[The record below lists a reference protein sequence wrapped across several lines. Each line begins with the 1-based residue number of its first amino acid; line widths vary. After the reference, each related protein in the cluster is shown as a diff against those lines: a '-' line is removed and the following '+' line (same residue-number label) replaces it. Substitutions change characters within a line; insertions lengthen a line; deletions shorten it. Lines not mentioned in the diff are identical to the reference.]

1 MSKLVV
7 LNLGRGNLKEGF
19 PFVSTRLESKK
30 TIVQLTGSLPPS
42 LELLDLYYRWQSF
55 YNLLYKFRSLNVR
68 RLESRSSSED
78 EDDDIFIDET
88 SITHVSDREFTEA
101 CQQLQNCLD
110 RWLDFEDFRPLERQL
125 RKHLHPTDEI
135 RFIIQTEDLQVRK
148 LPWHIWQ
155 FFRDYPQA
163 EIALSSLNFEPR
175 PNKQNDT
182 KKVRILAILGD
193 SSGINIE
200 ADRRLLEKLPD
211 TEIVFL
217 VEPTRRQLDEQ
228 LWHKQGWDI
237 LFFAGHSTS
246 ETKDEPLGKIYINKQ
261 ESLTISQLKNA
272 LQKAIDRGLQLAI
285 FNSCDGLGLAG
296 ELADLYIPQTI
307 VMREPVPDIVAQEF
321 LKYFLTGFAEG
332 QSFYLAVREARERLQ
347 GIENEF
353 PGASWLPVI
362 CQNPAVIP
370 ANWQQLRNKI
380 ADVSIARSLS
390 LPRPKLA
397 IIFMANIAV
406 SLAIMGLRWFGLLQV
421 WELKAFDFL
430 RQNLP
435 TEAADKRLLI
445 VGADEGDLN
454 QYGYPIPDRILVQLL
469 DKLQQYRPAVI
480 GLDIFRD
487 RSIPENERNYYLT
500 LLDRLQKN
508 QNIQHFRDK

>member
-1 MSKLVV
+1 M
-7 LNLGRGNLKEGF
+7 
-19 PFVSTRLESKK
+19 
-30 TIVQLTGSLPPS
+30 
-42 LELLDLYYRWQSF
+42 
-55 YNLLYKFRSLNVR
+55 
-68 RLESRSSSED
+68 
-78 EDDDIFIDET
+78 
-88 SITHVSDREFTEA
+88 
-101 CQQLQNCLD
+101 
-110 RWLDFEDFRPLERQL
+110 
-125 RKHLHPTDEI
+125 
-135 RFIIQTEDLQVRK
+135 
-148 LPWHIWQ
+148 
-155 FFRDYPQA
+155 
-163 EIALSSLNFEPR
+163 
-175 PNKQNDT
+175 
-182 KKVRILAILGD
+182 
-193 SSGINIE
+193 
-200 ADRRLLEKLPD
+200 
-211 TEIVFL
+211 
-217 VEPTRRQLDEQ
+217 
-228 LWHKQGWDI
+228 
-237 LFFAGHSTS
+237 
-246 ETKDEPLGKIYINKQ
+246 
-261 ESLTISQLKNA
+261 
-272 LQKAIDRGLQLAI
+272 QLAI